1 MGELR
6 SGEDLPL
13 GARQIEGPMRPV
25 SLRQEPTAP
34 EDDDQDSI
42 EDESIPSQSE
52 ARKRRKSAVQE
63 IIETL
68 LLAVLI
74 FVAVRTIVL
83 NFRVDGQS
91 MEPNLQ
97 NSELLIVNR
106 RAYVH
111 FNVNWLPWESS
122 TSSDWYPFGK
132 PSRGDIVVFN
142 PPGQHT
148 EPYIKRIIGLPGE
161 KISVH
166 DGAVY
171 INDQRLSRDV
181 LDLPDRVARN
191 RHGGRDSPAG
201 LRLRHGRQSK
211 QQQRFTS
218 VWSSADFVGHRQSLG
233 RVLAAIASKNL
244 VRPVILARQINGGS
258 SIGPVVESI
267 ESLLPPELVRKS
279 PQQN

>member
-13 GARQIEGPMRPV
+13 GARKIEGPLRPV
-25 SLRQEPTAP
+25 SLRQEPTAT
-34 EDDDQDSI
+34 EVDDQDSI
-42 EDESIPSQSE
+42 EDDSIPSQSE

-91 MEPNLQ
+91 MQPNLQ

-111 FNVNWLPWESS
+111 FNMSWLPWESN

-171 INDQRLSRDV
+171 INDQRLEETYLTSPTEWRGIATEDVTIPQGYVFVMGDNRNNSSDSRV
-181 LDLPDRVARN
+181 FGAVPISSVIGKAWVAYWPPSQAKILS
-191 RHGGRDSPAG
+191 DPS
-201 LRLRHGRQSK
+201 
-211 QQQRFTS
+211 F
-218 VWSSADFVGHRQSLG
+218 SLG
-233 RVLAAIASKNL
+233 K
-244 VRPVILARQINGGS
+244 
-258 SIGPVVESI
+258 
-267 ESLLPPELVRKS
+267 
-279 PQQN
+279 